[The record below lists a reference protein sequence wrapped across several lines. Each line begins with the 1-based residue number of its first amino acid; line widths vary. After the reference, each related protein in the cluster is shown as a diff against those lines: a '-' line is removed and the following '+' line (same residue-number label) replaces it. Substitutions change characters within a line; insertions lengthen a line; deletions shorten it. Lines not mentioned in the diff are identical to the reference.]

1 VNRAVALPAPLEQQ
15 RRWLGLAGLMPFAAC
30 LAVVAVADDPRLDTA
45 AIRTMLHYAAVI
57 AAFLGAVHW
66 GLAGQEHG
74 PRAERLWWGV
84 TPALVAW
91 ALLAA
96 PDPVALIGFA
106 ALFGLILLVD
116 LRWLAIPDPGYRA
129 LRIPLTVAVVGMLLT
144 ATALLLG
151 GL

>member
-1 VNRAVALPAPLEQQ
+1 VNQTVALPAPLEQQ
-15 RRWLGLAGLMPFAAC
+15 RRWLGFAGLAPFAAC
-30 LAVVAVADDPRLDTA
+30 LAVVAVADDPVTDTA

-66 GLAGQEHG
+66 GLAVQE
-74 PRAERLWWGV
+74 PRAGRLWWGV
-84 TPALVAW
+84 TPALIAW

-106 ALFGLILLVD
+106 ALFGLILVVD
-116 LRWLAIPDPGYRA
+116 LRWLAIPDTGYRA
-129 LRIPLTVAVVGMLLT
+129 LRIPLTVTVVGVLLT
-144 ATALLLG
+144 ATALRMG